1 LPRAIDPEDE
11 TSFEKMV
18 RAELYKQQAEAEEE
32 RLGST
37 GKFEYPLT
45 ESGRIKSGLSFTHKV
60 GKHSEQPRRQKR
72 NSVVTLTK
80 SVAEILQEE
89 EAEE

>member
-45 ESGRIKSGLSFTHKV
+45 ESGRSRV
-60 GKHSEQPRRQKR
+60 D
-72 NSVVTLTK
+72 
-80 SVAEILQEE
+80 
-89 EAEE
+89 